1 MLVLGIF
8 TSIENEWIENMQT
21 QINVRQTKITCRKLC
36 QYLGLLL
43 FSLILT
49 ACSQGSDPQQAVIS
63 NDKLSTPLPKALAA
77 LLVGG
82 STLIVDVVVNGNT
95 DKPLRVE
102 NLVVDTA
109 AGTFSGNLPG
119 FPTGTSTVSLVYS
132 IIDPTQ
138 GTVEVI
144 TTSDITVTVVAN
156 QEAPADFSS
165 AEISYTDTDG
175 DSISNLNELNA
186 GTSTSTP
193 NYTVGGQVEGLMGNG
208 LVLQNNGGN
217 DLPVSADGVF
227 SFGNAG
233 AMTSGSSYTVTVLT
247 QPKSPNQTCAIS
259 NGGGII
265 SGAVISDITVT
276 CSTTSYTISGTVS
289 GYVGSGL
296 VLQNNGSDDL
306 SISKNGTFIFGSEI
320 TDGDQYAV
328 SVQTLPSSPN
338 QACTV
343 SNGSGVINGVVVTD
357 IDVTCSTAS
366 YTVGGTVTGL
376 NGSGLILRVNSGDTL
391 PISTNGMFAFSNALA
406 DGSPYIVT
414 VLVQPDNQ
422 PQLCTISTGNGMI
435 SGTNTVN
442 VDVICTDVTNPFS
455 NPRGI
460 ALDIINGRDRALV
473 VDETAVIAVDLTTG
487 ERTILSDN
495 TTPNINYPFSSLR
508 GITVDTTDGRNRA
521 LVVDQALGSVI
532 AVDLTSGER
541 TVLSNSTTPDPE
553 NPFSFPVDIILDAV
567 HNRALVAAFSLNAV
581 IAVDLTTGKR
591 TVLSN
596 NTTPN
601 ANNPFSVLRGIA
613 LDRDKNRALVLME
626 DHLDTVI
633 AVDLS
638 NGARTILSNNITPDI
653 DTPFLGPRGITL
665 DTSNNR
671 NRALVVDD
679 DLDAILTVDLTN
691 GIRTVLSNSTTPN
704 DNNLLSGPLR
714 IVVDMAN
721 GRERALVV
729 DFQLAAVISIDLMS
743 GERTVFSDAVT
754 P

>member
-1 MLVLGIF
+1 
-8 TSIENEWIENMQT
+8 MQT
-21 QINVRQTKITCRKLC
+21 QINIQENKTTCRKLYQC
-36 QYLGLLL
+36 LGLLF

-49 ACSQGSDPQQAVIS
+49 ACSQGSDPQQGVIS
-63 NDKLSTPLPKALAA
+63 DDKLSAPLPKAIAA
-77 LLVGG
+77 LSVDG

-102 NLVVDTA
+102 NLVVDTT
-109 AGTFSGNLPG
+109 AGTFSGNVPG
-119 FPTGTSTVSLVYS
+119 FPTGTSTLSLVYS

-156 QEAPADFSS
+156 QEAPADFSF

-175 DSISNLNELNA
+175 DSISNLDELNA
-186 GTSTSTP
+186 DTSASIP
-193 NYTVGGQVEGLMGNG
+193 NYTVSGQVEGLMGSG

-217 DLPVSADGVF
+217 DLPVSADGTF
-227 SFGNAG
+227 SFGNAS
-233 AMTSGSSYTVTVLT
+233 AMTSGSSYTVIVLT
-247 QPKSPNQTCAIS
+247 QPNSPNQTCAVS
-259 NGGGII
+259 NGSGII
-265 SGAVISDITVT
+265 SGAVIFDITVT
-276 CSTTSYTISGTVS
+276 CSTISYTIGGTVS
-289 GYVGSGL
+289 GYTGSGL

-306 SISKNGTFIFGSEI
+306 AISKNGTFIFISEI

-328 SVQTLPSSPN
+328 SVQALPSSPN

-357 IDVTCSTAS
+357 IDVICSTAS

-376 NGSGLILRVNSGDTL
+376 NGSGLILRINSGDTL
-391 PISTNGMFAFSNALA
+391 PISTNGMFTFSNALA
-406 DGSPYIVT
+406 DGSPYLVT
-414 VLVQPDNQ
+414 VLAQPDNQ

-435 SGTNTVN
+435 SGANTVN
-442 VDVICTDVTNPFS
+442 VDVTCTDVTNPFS

-460 ALDIINGRDRALV
+460 ALDIVNGRDRALV
-473 VDETAVIAVDLTTG
+473 ADETVVIAVDLTTG

-495 TTPNINYPFSSLR
+495 TTPNINNPFSSLR

-541 TVLSNSTTPDPE
+541 TVLSNSTTPDSD
-553 NPFSFPVDIILDAV
+553 NPFSFPVDIILDAA
-567 HNRALVAAFSLNAV
+567 HNRALVVAFSLNAV

-601 ANNPFSVLRGIA
+601 ANNPFSVLRGIT

-638 NGARTILSNNITPDI
+638 NGTRTILSNNITPDV
-653 DTPFLGPRGITL
+653 DTPFFGPRGITL

-679 DLDAILTVDLTN
+679 NLDAILTVDLSN
-691 GIRTVLSNSTTPN
+691 GVRKVLSNSTTPN
-704 DNNLLSGPLR
+704 DNNLFSGPLR

>member
-1 MLVLGIF
+1 
-8 TSIENEWIENMQT
+8 MQT
-21 QINVRQTKITCRKLC
+21 QINIRKNKTTCRQLYQC
-36 QYLGLLL
+36 LGLLL
-43 FSLILT
+43 LSLILT
-49 ACSQGSDPQQAVIS
+49 ACSQGSDSQQGVIS
-63 NDKLSTPLPKALAA
+63 GDTLSVPLPKAITAFS
-77 LLVGG
+77 VDG
-82 STLIVDVVVNGNT
+82 STLIVDVVLNGDVN
-95 DKPLRVE
+95 KPLRVE
-102 NLVVDTA
+102 NLVVNTDT
-109 AGTFSGNLPG
+109 GTFSGNVPG
-119 FPTGTSTVSLVYS
+119 FPTGTSTLSLVYS

-156 QEAPADFSS
+156 QEASADFSS

-175 DSISNLNELNA
+175 DSISNLDELNA

-193 NYTVGGQVEGLMGNG
+193 NYTVGGQIEGLMGSG

-217 DLPVSADGVF
+217 DLPLSTDGTF
-227 SFGNAG
+227 SFGNAS
-233 AMTSGSSYTVTVLT
+233 AMTSGSSYTVSVLT
-247 QPKSPNQTCAIS
+247 QPNNPNQICAVS
-259 NGGGII
+259 NGSGII

-276 CSTTSYTISGTVS
+276 CSTISYTIGGTVS
-289 GYVGSGL
+289 GYAGGGL
-296 VLQNNGSDDL
+296 VLQNNGSDEL
-306 SISKNGTFIFGSEI
+306 AISKNGSFIFSSEI

-338 QACTV
+338 QVCTV
-343 SNGSGVINGVVVTD
+343 SNGSGVITGVMVTD
-357 IDVTCSTAS
+357 IDVTCSTTS
-366 YTVGGTVTGL
+366 YTIGGTVTGL
-376 NGSGLILRVNSGDTL
+376 SGSGLILRINSGDTL
-391 PISTNGMFAFSNALA
+391 PISINGLFTFSNALA
-406 DGSPYIVT
+406 DGSSYIVT
-414 VLVQPDNQ
+414 VLAQPDNQ
-422 PQLCTISTGNGMI
+422 PQLCTISTGTGIIGGANA
-435 SGTNTVN
+435 VN
-442 VDVICTDVTNPFS
+442 VDVTCTDVTNPFS

-460 ALDIINGRDRALV
+460 ALDIVNGRDRALI
-473 VDETAVIAVDLTTG
+473 VDEIAVIAVDLTTG

-495 TTPNINYPFSSLR
+495 TTPNINNPFSSLR

-521 LVVDQALGSVI
+521 LVVDQTLGSVI

-541 TVLSNSTTPDPE
+541 TVLSNSTTPDFD
-553 NPFSFPVDIILDAV
+553 NPFSFPVDIVLDAA

-601 ANNPFSVLRGIA
+601 ASNPFSVLRSIT

-626 DHLDTVI
+626 DHLDTVV

-638 NGARTILSNNITPDI
+638 SGARTILSNNITPDV
-653 DTPFLGPRGITL
+653 DTPFFGPRGITL
-665 DTSNNR
+665 DTSNSR

-679 DLDAILTVDLTN
+679 NLDAVLIVDLTD
-691 GIRTVLSNSTTPN
+691 GTRKVLSNSTTPN